1 MIFEIIFEILKE
13 NMKKIYTLSGRI
25 IPISSIILNRV
36 SLINLNQTYESTN
49 DLKFLNNS
57 LQ

>member
-1 MIFEIIFEILKE
+1 MTFEIIFEILKKDT
-13 NMKKIYTLSGRI
+13 KKIYTLSGRI

-36 SLINLNQTYESTN
+36 SLINFNQTYESTN
-49 DLKFLNNS
+49 DLRFLNNS